1 MRMTST
7 IFTVGTLLS
16 RAQDAGVPVRV
27 LVEGNWIDGTP
38 VDSDGHGVV
47 LDSPVGQVLVRMGAI
62 SAVAYAPV
70 VVEDPEPPVDV
81 TPTSEEPTTEE
92 PVSEQK
98 PSSDPAPTNW
108 VPRDGVPADRAPADD
123 RMAVLVHA

>member
-27 LVEGNWIDGTP
+27 LVEGNWIGGTP

-47 LDSPVGQVLVRMGAI
+47 LDSPLGQVLVRMGAI

-70 VVEDPEPPVDV
+70 VVEDPEPPADV
-81 TPTSEEPTTEE
+81 TPVSEE

-98 PSSDPAPTNW
+98 ASGDPAPSNW

-123 RMAVLVHA
+123 RMTVLVHA

>member
-27 LVEGNWIDGTP
+27 LVEGNWIGGTP

-47 LDSPVGQVLVRMGAI
+47 IDSPAGQVLVRMGAI

-70 VVEDPEPPVDV
+70 VVEDQEQPVDV
-81 TPTSEEPTTEE
+81 TPAAEEPPSADPE
-92 PVSEQK
+92 PS
-98 PSSDPAPTNW
+98 NW
-108 VPRDGVPADRAPADD
+108 VPRDTVPHDRVPADGRQ
-123 RMAVLVHA
+123 AVLVHA

>member
-47 LDSPVGQVLVRMGAI
+47 LDSPAGQVLVRMGAI

-70 VVEDPEPPVDV
+70 VVEDEEPPVDV
-81 TPTSEEPTTEE
+81 TPASEASAPEDASTA
-92 PVSEQK
+92 
-98 PSSDPAPTNW
+98 DPAPSNW
-108 VPRDGVPADRAPADD
+108 VPRDAVPHDRAPADD

>member
-27 LVEGNWIDGTP
+27 LVEGNWIAGTP

-47 LDSPVGQVLVRMGAI
+47 IDSPEGQVLVRMGAI
-62 SAVAYAPV
+62 SAVAYAPD
-70 VVEDPEPPVDV
+70 VVEDQEPPVDV
-81 TPTSEEPTTEE
+81 TPASSEAASGDPD
-92 PVSEQK
+92 
-98 PSSDPAPTNW
+98 PSNW
-108 VPRDGVPADRAPADD
+108 VPRDAVPHDREPADG

>member
-47 LDSPVGQVLVRMGAI
+47 LDSPAGQVLVRMGAI
-62 SAVAYAPV
+62 SAVAYAPA
-70 VVEDPEPPVDV
+70 VVEDEEPPVDV
-81 TPTSEEPTTEE
+81 TPASEEPA
-92 PVSEQK
+92 SG
-98 PSSDPAPTNW
+98 DPAPSDW
-108 VPRDGVPADRAPADD
+108 VPRDAIPHDRAPADD
-123 RMAVLVHA
+123 RMAVLVHS

>member
-47 LDSPVGQVLVRMGAI
+47 LDSPAGQVLVRMGAI

-70 VVEDPEPPVDV
+70 VVEDEEPPVDV
-81 TPTSEEPTTEE
+81 TPADRPAEEASTGDPMAGH
-92 PVSEQK
+92 
-98 PSSDPAPTNW
+98 PAPSNW
-108 VPRDGVPADRAPADD
+108 VPRDGVPHDRAPADG
-123 RMAVLVHA
+123 RMAVLVHS